1 MNPLFLLYKQ
11 GLSFRDLSKLL
22 PQLLPNL
29 KSCFLVQAADSDYEE
44 SGDLFVGPVGT
55 SDLSAY
61 PCHSPKTAQED
72 DDPPD
77 IQGSDITRY
86 GESNLVAEPQ
96 KVKMEHEFCF
106 LVFS

>member
-1 MNPLFLLYKQ
+1 M
-11 GLSFRDLSKLL
+11 SKPL
-22 PQLLPNL
+22 PQFLPNL

-106 LVFS
+106 LVFF

>member
-1 MNPLFLLYKQ
+1 M
-11 GLSFRDLSKLL
+11 
-22 PQLLPNL
+22 
-29 KSCFLVQAADSDYEE
+29 QAADSDYEE
-44 SGDLFVGPVGT
+44 SGDLFVGPVAT

-61 PCHSPKTAQED
+61 PCHSPKTTQEG

-96 KVKMEHEFCF
+96 KVKMEHGFYF

>member
-1 MNPLFLLYKQ
+1 M
-11 GLSFRDLSKLL
+11 
-22 PQLLPNL
+22 
-29 KSCFLVQAADSDYEE
+29 QAADSDYEE
-44 SGDLFVGPVGT
+44 SGDLFVGPNAT

-61 PCHSPKTAQED
+61 PCHSPKTTQE

-77 IQGSDITRY
+77 TQGSDITRY

-96 KVKMEHEFCF
+96 KVKMERGFYF